1 MVTTKDG
8 DRRLAITLT
17 AHTSHP
23 GLQIVVT
30 GQNDPRGALLARAGA
45 SDVVVFDDLVA
56 GALVDR
62 LGRNT
67 ST

>member
-1 MVTTKDG
+1 M
-8 DRRLAITLT
+8 

-45 SDVVVFDDLVA
+45 SDVVVFNDLVA
-56 GALVDR
+56 GALVGR

>member
-1 MVTTKDG
+1 M
-8 DRRLAITLT
+8 

-23 GLQIVVT
+23 GLRIVVT

-45 SDVVVFDDLVA
+45 SDVAVFDDLVTET
-56 GALVDR
+56 LVDR
-62 LGRNT
+62 LVRNT